1 MNSCIDKQIILLIEY
16 NNTMSLQI
24 LLQQIEIQKG
34 KLQLFPK
41 LKVLYYFIFK
51 CIPSSNLFSAKTNRK
66 E

>member
-24 LLQQIEIQKG
+24 LLQQNEIQKG

-41 LKVLYYFIFK
+41 LNVLYFFFLIFI
-51 CIPSSNLFSAKTNRK
+51 P
-66 E
+66 